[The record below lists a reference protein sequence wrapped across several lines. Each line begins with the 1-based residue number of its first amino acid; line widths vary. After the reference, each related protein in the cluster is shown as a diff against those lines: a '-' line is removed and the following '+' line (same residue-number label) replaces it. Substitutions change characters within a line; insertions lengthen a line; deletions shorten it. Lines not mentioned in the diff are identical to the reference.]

1 MNLKK
6 TDFNK
11 LEQSLAE
18 QETEQENETQSIV
31 DSFAS
36 PQKKQERKTERL
48 FIMITPTDKAK
59 LATLA
64 QLGKTTI
71 SGIIS
76 QQLEQYFADNA
87 ELMHSDLF
95 KSLLELN
102 RKSERK

>member
-1 MNLKK
+1 MNRKK

-36 PQKKQERKTERL
+36 PQPKRERKTERL

-76 QQLEQYFADNA
+76 DQLDKYFADNA